1 MNQTSI
7 PTDSLI
13 NVNSNLKWDQLL
25 DLKNKLVLIVDDEK
39 DLREIIRYNLEQEG
53 IKSIQASDGDKAI
66 EALNKNPSLIMLD
79 IMMPGKDGYE
89 VCKTIRKTGNTVPI
103 IFLTAMDR
111 EFDEIKGLDAG
122 GDDYIRKPFSPK
134 LLIARIKSV
143 LRRVDQINQ
152 KGDLLRYD
160 GLEANTQNYIA
171 TVDGAE
177 LQLPR
182 KEFELLAFFMSQP
195 NIIFQRETLLASIW
209 EDDVYVVDRTIDV
222 HINRIR
228 SKLGAYRDWIETIK
242 GVGYRFRPKSE

>member
-25 DLKNKLVLIVDDEK
+25 DLQNKLVLIVDDEK

-134 LLIARIKSV
+134 LLIARIKS
-143 LRRVDQINQ
+143 
-152 KGDLLRYD
+152 
-160 GLEANTQNYIA
+160 NYIA